1 MTDSFIFNL
10 PIQTRYTDFD
20 MLGHLNN
27 SMYLT
32 YFETARIH
40 YFKRIGWDLNDATNV
55 VAHFDVNFRVPVMPE
70 AQICIWLRTSK
81 IGTKSFVI
89 DYELRSE
96 DNSTVYCTAKSI
108 QVCVDR
114 QSGESIIVPDHINN
128 LITAFESNLS

>member
-10 PIQTRYTDFD
+10 PIQTRYIDFD

-27 SMYLT
+27 SIYLT

-40 YFKRIGWDLNDATNV
+40 YFKRIGWDLTDATNV
-55 VAHFDVNFRVPVMPE
+55 VANFDVNFRIPVMPE
-70 AQICIWLRTSK
+70 DEICIWLRTSK

-108 QVCVDR
+108 QVCVDK
-114 QSGESIIVPDHINN
+114 QSGQSIIVPDHIKN
-128 LITAFESNLS
+128 LITDFESNLI